1 MILRNQTNSDSSR
14 IRSLLKSDLY
24 QKDLQVESCTTNEP
38 EAVISKSNEPEAV
51 IRNLFSNLFL
61 HHLPLQTV
69 SLSNQQ
75 TDVEKIIVVL
85 QAILLHSR
93 HMLVQSTRVPNCWH
107 ACTGPW
113 LCRPTGH
120 IASTHSSARQWEI
133 SGGYRTCSLD
143 TDPADQHPQS
153 RAGHHGLSGCSY
165 QDAG

>member
-1 MILRNQTNSDSSR
+1 MNPVQRTNQQPLFRNRTNQKPLFEISFR
-14 IRSLLKSDLY
+14 I
-24 QKDLQVESCTTNEP
+24 C
-38 EAVISKSNEPEAV
+38 
-51 IRNLFSNLFL
+51 FL

-85 QAILLHSR
+85 QAILLHS